1 MEPGPVKRPQ
11 RVMERGVALIIAL
24 KNRVLLTLFIMLLLA
39 AFSLPFLSYAPNRL
53 LSGKSISLISLL
65 HGSALWLLLPL
76 LALAMLS
83 LLAPVRRYAWL
94 TALTASALLALIFWL
109 SGDAAQQLTL
119 QGASLAR
126 TSWGSGCWLMAAL
139 CGLIAADA
147 ITRMTTSHLWRML
160 GNLLVMLPTLL
171 LLFSG
176 QLDQLSLLKEYHN
189 RQEVFDAAL
198 LQHLTILLA
207 TMLPALLIGMPL
219 GVLCYRSER
228 WQTPIFSTLNI
239 IQTVPSIALFGLL
252 IAPLAGLA
260 AAWPWLAKSGISG
273 IGMAPAIVALVLYA
287 LLPLVRSV
295 VAGLQSVPA
304 SVIESANGMGMTR
317 GQMFLRVQLPLAL
330 PLFLTGVRI
339 LAVQTLGMA
348 VVAALIGAGGF
359 GAIVFQGLLSSALDL
374 VLLGVLP
381 VIAMAVI
388 VDSLFKCII
397 SLLEVT
403 R

>member
-1 MEPGPVKRPQ
+1 M
-11 RVMERGVALIIAL
+11 IIVL
-24 KNRVLLTLFIMLLLA
+24 KNRVLLTLFVLLLLA
-39 AFSLPFLSYAPNRL
+39 AFGLPFLSYAPNRL

-65 HGSALWLLLPL
+65 HGPALWLLLPL
-76 LALAMLS
+76 LALAVLS
-83 LLAPVRRYAWL
+83 LLTPTRNRARL
-94 TALTASALLALIFWL
+94 TACVASVLLAMIFWL
-109 SGDAAQQLTL
+109 SGYTAQQLAL
-119 QGASLAR
+119 QGSPLAR
-126 TSWGSGCWLMAAL
+126 TSWSSGCALMAAL
-139 CGLIAADA
+139 SGLIAADA
-147 ITRMTTSHLWRML
+147 MTRITPSHLWRIL
-160 GNLLVMLPTLL
+160 GNALVMLPAAL
-171 LLFSG
+171 LLFTH

-207 TMLPALLIGMPL
+207 TLVPALLIGVPL
-219 GVLCYRSER
+219 GVLCFRSIR
-228 WQTPIFSTLNI
+228 WQGPIFSTLNI

-260 AAWPWLAKSGISG
+260 AAFPWLANLGISG

-304 SVIESANGMGMTR
+304 SVIESASGMGMTR
-317 GQMFLRVQLPLAL
+317 GQIFFGVQLPLAL
-330 PLFLTGVRI
+330 PLFLAGVRI
-339 LAVQTLGMA
+339 LAVQTVGMA

-374 VLLGVLP
+374 VLLGVIP

-388 VDSLFKCII
+388 VDSLFKFII
-397 SLLEVT
+397 SMLEVT
-403 R
+403 AR

>member
-1 MEPGPVKRPQ
+1 M
-11 RVMERGVALIIAL
+11 IIAF
-24 KNRVLLTLFIMLLLA
+24 KNRVLLTLFILLLLA
-39 AFSLPFLSYAPNRL
+39 AFGLPFLSYAPNRL

-65 HGSALWLLLPL
+65 HGPALWLLLPL
-76 LALAMLS
+76 LALAALS
-83 LLAPVRRYAWL
+83 LLAPVRRNALL
-94 TALTASALLALIFWL
+94 TALSASLLLGLIFWL
-109 SGDAAQQLTL
+109 SGHAAQQLAQ
-119 QGASLAR
+119 QGSPLAR
-126 TSWGSGCWLMAAL
+126 TSWGSGYWLMAAL
-139 CGLIAADA
+139 CGLMAADA
-147 ITRMTTSHLWRML
+147 MTRMTSSHLWRML
-160 GNLLVMLPTLL
+160 GNLLVMLPALL
-171 LLFSG
+171 LLFSSE
-176 QLDQLSLLKEYHN
+176 LDQLSLLKEYHN

-207 TMLPALLIGMPL
+207 TMVPALLLGVPL
-219 GVLCYRSER
+219 GVLCYRSAR

-260 AAWPWLAKSGISG
+260 AALPWLAKWGISG

-304 SVIESANGMGMTR
+304 SVIESASGMGMTR
-317 GQMFLRVQLPLAL
+317 GQMFFRVQLPLAL

-339 LAVQTLGMA
+339 LAVQTVGMA

>member
-1 MEPGPVKRPQ
+1 M
-11 RVMERGVALIIAL
+11 IIVL
-24 KNRVLLTLFIMLLLA
+24 KNRVLLTLFVLLLLA
-39 AFSLPFLSYAPNRL
+39 AFGLPFLSYAPNRL

-65 HGSALWLLLPL
+65 HGPALWLLLPL
-76 LALAMLS
+76 LALAVLS
-83 LLAPVRRYAWL
+83 LLTPTRNRARL
-94 TALTASALLALIFWL
+94 TACVAAVLLAMIFWL
-109 SGDAAQQLTL
+109 SGYTAQQLAL
-119 QGASLAR
+119 QGSPLAR
-126 TSWGSGCWLMAAL
+126 TSWSSGCALMAAL
-139 CGLIAADA
+139 SGLIAADA
-147 ITRMTTSHLWRML
+147 MMRITPSHLWRIL
-160 GNLLVMLPTLL
+160 GNVLVLLPAAL
-171 LLFSG
+171 LLFTH

-207 TMLPALLIGMPL
+207 TMVPALLIGVPL
-219 GVLCYRSER
+219 GVLCFRSTR
-228 WQTPIFSTLNI
+228 WQGLIFSTLNI

-260 AAWPWLAKSGISG
+260 AALPWLANLGISG

-304 SVIESANGMGMTR
+304 SVIESASGMGMTR
-317 GQMFLRVQLPLAL
+317 GQIFFGVQLPLAL

-339 LAVQTLGMA
+339 LAVQTVGMA

-374 VLLGVLP
+374 VLLGVIP

-388 VDSLFKCII
+388 VDSLFKFII
-397 SLLEVT
+397 SMLEVT
-403 R
+403 AR